1 MAFPVSCVNSVNM
14 SALPQLAAISRERA
28 GDSVRPTKSPAL
40 KPILVLSAPKLD
52 AVELASINT
61 IAMRFFFYTCY
72 IFLWLC
78 PTFSRLFLRDK
89 CLNVFKVTK
98 KIN

>member
-61 IAMRFFFYTCY
+61 IVLTSSKLQKKSISKIIFSFF
-72 IFLWLC
+72 
-78 PTFSRLFLRDK
+78 
-89 CLNVFKVTK
+89 
-98 KIN
+98 